1 MCGWLSVASTV
12 YKNIYLNDFVT
23 LVGPLEKESHLKK
36 FNLVMDDYYFGEKT
50 FEQAEI
56 KMQSTVI
63 DKILERNALKNSDVS
78 LLVGGDL
85 NNQIAITSY
94 SAKNY
99 NFPLLGVYSAC
110 ATFVESLIVASN
122 FVAGANFKK
131 VISITSS
138 HNLTAEKQFRYPI
151 EYGAPRPHTATF
163 TTTGAVS
170 TLISRKPS
178 KIRIESSTIGTPVDM
193 GISDANNMGAVMAP
207 AAASTLMTHLTELK
221 RDIDYYDLIL
231 TGDLGCV
238 GKKILE
244 DYVETNY
251 NVKMKK
257 YLDAGCELFLSSQE
271 TYAGGSGPACLP
283 LVLFNKILTTKKY
296 KKILIIATGAL
307 HSVALVNQA
316 KPIPAIAHAL
326 SLEVE

>member
-1 MCGWLSVASTV
+1 MASTK
-12 YKNIYLNDFVT
+12 YKNIYLTDYVT
-23 LVGPLEKESHLKK
+23 LGGPLERESHLKN
-36 FNLVMDDYYFGEKT
+36 FDFVMDDYYYGEKT

-56 KMQSTVI
+56 KMQGEVI
-63 DKILERNALKNSDVS
+63 DKILKKNALKNSDVS

-94 SAKNY
+94 NAKNY
-99 NFPLLGVYSAC
+99 NFPFLGVYSAC

-122 FVAGANFKK
+122 FVNSLGYRK
-131 VISITSS
+131 ILTITSS

-151 EYGAPRPHTATF
+151 EYGAPKPHTATF
-163 TTTGAVS
+163 TTTGAVA
-170 TLISRKPS
+170 TLVSKKES
-178 KIRIESSTIGTPVDM
+178 KIKIESSTIGTPVDM
-193 GISDANNMGAVMAP
+193 GISDANHMGAVMAP
-207 AAASTLMTHLTELK
+207 AAASTLMMHLQELN
-221 RDIDYYDLIL
+221 RSADYYDLIL

-244 DYVETNY
+244 DYLETNH
-251 NVKMKK
+251 NIKLKK
-257 YLDAGCELFLSSQE
+257 YLDAGCELFLDSQE

-326 SLEVE
+326 SLEVL

>member
-1 MCGWLSVASTV
+1 MASKQF
-12 YKNIYLNDFVT
+12 KNIYLNDFIT

-36 FNLVMDDYYFGEKT
+36 YNLIMDDYYYGEKT

-56 KMQSTVI
+56 KMQKSVI
-63 DKILERNALKNSDVS
+63 DQLLKQNSLKNADIS

-85 NNQIAITSY
+85 TNQIAITSY

-99 NFPLLGVYSAC
+99 NFPFLGLYSAC
-110 ATFVESLIVASN
+110 ATFVESLIVAAT
-122 FVAGANFKK
+122 FVESGCKK
-131 VISITSS
+131 VIGVTSS

-163 TTTGAVS
+163 TTTGAIS
-170 TLISRKPS
+170 TLISKKES
-178 KIRIESSTIGTPVDM
+178 KLKIESATIGTPIDM

-207 AAASTLMTHLTELK
+207 AAASTLMLHLTELK
-221 RDIDYYDLIL
+221 RDINYYDLIL

-238 GKKILE
+238 GAKILE
-244 DYVETNY
+244 DYLLTNY
-251 NVKMKK
+251 NIKMKK

-283 LVLFNKILTTKKY
+283 LVFFNKILTTKKY
-296 KKILIIATGAL
+296 KKILLIATGAL

-316 KPIPAIAHAL
+316 NPIPGIAHAI
-326 SLEVE
+326 SLEVL

>member
-1 MCGWLSVASTV
+1 MASTK
-12 YKNIYLNDFVT
+12 YKNIYLTDYVT
-23 LVGPLEKESHLKK
+23 LGGPLERESHLKN
-36 FNLVMDDYYFGEKT
+36 FDFVMDDYYYGEKT

-56 KMQSTVI
+56 KMQGDVI
-63 DKILERNALKNSDVS
+63 DKILEKNALKNSDVS

-94 SAKNY
+94 NAKNY
-99 NFPLLGVYSAC
+99 NFPFLGVYSAC

-122 FVAGANFKK
+122 FVNSLGYRK
-131 VISITSS
+131 ILTITSS
-138 HNLTAEKQFRYPI
+138 HNLTAEKQFRYPT

-163 TTTGAVS
+163 TTTGAVA
-170 TLISRKPS
+170 TLVSKKES
-178 KIRIESSTIGTPVDM
+178 KIKIESSTIGTPVDM
-193 GISDANNMGAVMAP
+193 GISDANHMGAVMAP
-207 AAASTLMTHLTELK
+207 AAASTLMMHLQELN
-221 RDIDYYDLIL
+221 RNADYYDLIL

-244 DYVETNY
+244 DYLETNH
-251 NVKMKK
+251 NIKLKK
-257 YLDAGCELFLSSQE
+257 YLDAGCELFLDSQE

-326 SLEVE
+326 SLEVL

>member
-1 MCGWLSVASTV
+1 MASKQF
-12 YKNIYLNDFVT
+12 KNIYLNDFIT

-36 FNLVMDDYYFGEKT
+36 YNLIMDDYYYGEKT

-56 KMQSTVI
+56 KMQKSVI
-63 DKILERNALKNSDVS
+63 DQLLKQNSLKNADIS

-85 NNQIAITSY
+85 TNQIAITSY

-99 NFPLLGVYSAC
+99 NFPFLGLYSAC
-110 ATFVESLIVASN
+110 ATFVESLIVAAT
-122 FVAGANFKK
+122 FVESGCKK
-131 VISITSS
+131 VIGVTSS

-163 TTTGAVS
+163 TTTGAIS
-170 TLISRKPS
+170 TLISKKES
-178 KIRIESSTIGTPVDM
+178 KLKIESATIGTPVDM

-207 AAASTLMTHLTELK
+207 AAASTLMLHLTELK
-221 RDIDYYDLIL
+221 RDINYYDLIL

-238 GKKILE
+238 GAKILE
-244 DYVETNY
+244 DYLLTNY
-251 NVKMKK
+251 NIKMKK

-283 LVLFNKILTTKKY
+283 LVFFNKILTTKKY
-296 KKILIIATGAL
+296 KKILLIATGAL

-316 KPIPAIAHAL
+316 NPIPGIAHAI
-326 SLEVE
+326 SLEVL

>member
-1 MCGWLSVASTV
+1 MASKRF
-12 YKNIYLNDFVT
+12 KNIYLNDFIT

-36 FNLVMDDYYFGEKT
+36 YNLIMDDYYYGEKT

-56 KMQSTVI
+56 KMQKSVI
-63 DKILERNALKNSDVS
+63 DQLLKQNSLKNADIS

-85 NNQIAITSY
+85 TNQIAITSY

-99 NFPLLGVYSAC
+99 NFPFLGLYSAC
-110 ATFVESLIVASN
+110 ATFVESLIVAAT
-122 FVAGANFKK
+122 FVESGCKK
-131 VISITSS
+131 VIGVTSS

-163 TTTGAVS
+163 TTTGAIS
-170 TLISRKPS
+170 TLISKKES
-178 KIRIESSTIGTPVDM
+178 KLKIESATIGTPIDM

-207 AAASTLMTHLTELK
+207 AAASTLMLHLTELK
-221 RDIDYYDLIL
+221 RDINYYDLIL

-238 GKKILE
+238 GAKILE
-244 DYVETNY
+244 DYLLTNY
-251 NVKMKK
+251 NIKMKK
-257 YLDAGCELFLSSQE
+257 YLDAGCELFLNSQE

-283 LVLFNKILTTKKY
+283 LVFFNKILTTKKY
-296 KKILIIATGAL
+296 KKILLIATGAL

-316 KPIPAIAHAL
+316 NPIPGIAHAI
-326 SLEVE
+326 SLEVL

>member
-1 MCGWLSVASTV
+1 MASKQF
-12 YKNIYLNDFVT
+12 KNIYLNDFIT

-36 FNLVMDDYYFGEKT
+36 YNLIMDDYYYGEKT

-56 KMQSTVI
+56 KMQKSVI
-63 DKILERNALKNSDVS
+63 DQLLKQNSLKNADIS

-85 NNQIAITSY
+85 TNQIAITSY

-99 NFPLLGVYSAC
+99 NFPFLGLYSAC
-110 ATFVESLIVASN
+110 ATFVESLIVAAT
-122 FVAGANFKK
+122 FVESGCKK
-131 VISITSS
+131 VIGVTSS

-163 TTTGAVS
+163 TTTGAIS
-170 TLISRKPS
+170 TLISKKES
-178 KIRIESSTIGTPVDM
+178 KIKIESATIGTPIDM

-207 AAASTLMTHLTELK
+207 AAASTLILHLTELK
-221 RDIDYYDLIL
+221 RDINYYDLIL

-238 GKKILE
+238 GAKILE
-244 DYVETNY
+244 DYLLTNY
-251 NVKMKK
+251 NIKMKK

-283 LVLFNKILTTKKY
+283 LVFFNKILTTKKY
-296 KKILIIATGAL
+296 KKILLIATGAL

-316 KPIPAIAHAL
+316 NPIPGIAHAI
-326 SLEVE
+326 SLEVL

>member
-1 MCGWLSVASTV
+1 MASTKYRNV
-12 YKNIYLNDFVT
+12 YLTDYVT
-23 LVGPLEKESHLKK
+23 LGGPLERESHLKN
-36 FNLVMDDYYFGEKT
+36 FDFVMDNYYYGEKT

-56 KMQSTVI
+56 KMQGDVI
-63 DKILERNALKNSDVS
+63 DKILEKNALKNSNIS

-94 SAKNY
+94 NAKNY
-99 NFPLLGVYSAC
+99 NFPFLGVYSAC

-122 FVAGANFKK
+122 FVNSLGYRK
-131 VISITSS
+131 ILTITSS

-151 EYGAPRPHTATF
+151 EYGAPKPHTATF
-163 TTTGAVS
+163 TTTGAVA
-170 TLISRKPS
+170 TLVSKKES
-178 KIRIESSTIGTPVDM
+178 KIKIESSTIGTPVDM
-193 GISDANNMGAVMAP
+193 GISDANHMGAVMAP
-207 AAASTLMTHLTELK
+207 AAASTLVRHLSELN
-221 RDIDYYDLIL
+221 RDVDYYDLIL

-244 DYVETNY
+244 DYLEANH
-251 NVKMKK
+251 NIKLKK
-257 YLDAGCELFLSSQE
+257 YLDAGCELFLDSQE

-307 HSVALVNQA
+307 HSVTLVNQK

-326 SLEVE
+326 SLEVL

>member
-1 MCGWLSVASTV
+1 MASKQF
-12 YKNIYLNDFVT
+12 KNIYLNDFIT

-36 FNLVMDDYYFGEKT
+36 YNLIMDDYYYGEKT

-56 KMQSTVI
+56 KMQKSVI
-63 DKILERNALKNSDVS
+63 DQLLKQNSLKNADIS

-85 NNQIAITSY
+85 TNQIAITSY

-99 NFPLLGVYSAC
+99 NFPFLGLYSAC
-110 ATFVESLIVASN
+110 ATFVESLIVAAT
-122 FVAGANFKK
+122 FVESGCKK
-131 VISITSS
+131 VIGVTSS

-163 TTTGAVS
+163 TTTGAIS
-170 TLISRKPS
+170 TLISKKES
-178 KIRIESSTIGTPVDM
+178 KIKIESATIGTPIDM

-207 AAASTLMTHLTELK
+207 AAASTLMLHLTELK
-221 RDIDYYDLIL
+221 RDINYYDLIL

-238 GKKILE
+238 GAKILE
-244 DYVETNY
+244 DYLLTNY
-251 NVKMKK
+251 NIKMKK
-257 YLDAGCELFLSSQE
+257 YLDAGCELFLNSQE

-283 LVLFNKILTTKKY
+283 LVFFNKILTTKKY
-296 KKILIIATGAL
+296 KKILLIATGAL

-316 KPIPAIAHAL
+316 NPIPGIAHAI
-326 SLEVE
+326 SLEVL

>member
-1 MCGWLSVASTV
+1 MASKQF
-12 YKNIYLNDFVT
+12 KNIYLNDFIT

-36 FNLVMDDYYFGEKT
+36 YNLIMDDYYYGEKT

-56 KMQSTVI
+56 KMQKSVI
-63 DKILERNALKNSDVS
+63 DQLLKQNSLKSADIS

-85 NNQIAITSY
+85 TNQIAITSY

-99 NFPLLGVYSAC
+99 NFPFLGLYSAC
-110 ATFVESLIVASN
+110 ATFVESLIVAAT
-122 FVAGANFKK
+122 FVESGCKK
-131 VISITSS
+131 VIGVTSS

-163 TTTGAVS
+163 TTTGAIS
-170 TLISRKPS
+170 TLISKKES
-178 KIRIESSTIGTPVDM
+178 KIKIESATIGTPIDM

-207 AAASTLMTHLTELK
+207 AAASTLMLHLTELK
-221 RDIDYYDLIL
+221 RDINYYDLIL

-238 GKKILE
+238 GAKILE
-244 DYVETNY
+244 DYLLTNY
-251 NVKMKK
+251 NIKMKK

-283 LVLFNKILTTKKY
+283 LVFFNKILTTKKY
-296 KKILIIATGAL
+296 KKILLIATGAL

-316 KPIPAIAHAL
+316 NPIPGIAHAI
-326 SLEVE
+326 SLEVL

>member
-1 MCGWLSVASTV
+1 MASTK
-12 YKNIYLNDFVT
+12 YKNIYLTDYVT
-23 LVGPLEKESHLKK
+23 LGGPLERESHLKN
-36 FNLVMDDYYFGEKT
+36 FDFVMDDYYYGEKT

-56 KMQSTVI
+56 KMQGEVI
-63 DKILERNALKNSDVS
+63 DKILAKNALKNSDVS

-94 SAKNY
+94 NAKNY
-99 NFPLLGVYSAC
+99 NFPFLGVYSAC

-122 FVAGANFKK
+122 FVNSLGYRK
-131 VISITSS
+131 ILTITSS

-151 EYGAPRPHTATF
+151 EYGAPKPHTATF
-163 TTTGAVS
+163 TTTGAVA
-170 TLISRKPS
+170 TLVSKKES
-178 KIRIESSTIGTPVDM
+178 KIKIESSTIGTPVDM
-193 GISDANNMGAVMAP
+193 GISDANHMGAVMAP
-207 AAASTLMTHLTELK
+207 AAASTLMMHLQELN
-221 RDIDYYDLIL
+221 RSADYYDLIL

-244 DYVETNY
+244 DYLETNH
-251 NVKMKK
+251 NIKLKK
-257 YLDAGCELFLSSQE
+257 YLDAGCELFLDSQE

-283 LVLFNKILTTKKY
+283 LVLFNKNLTTKKY

-326 SLEVE
+326 SLEVL

>member
-1 MCGWLSVASTV
+1 MASKQF
-12 YKNIYLNDFVT
+12 KNIYLNDFVT

-36 FNLVMDDYYFGEKT
+36 YNLIMDDYYYGEKT

-56 KMQSTVI
+56 KMQKSVI
-63 DKILERNALKNSDVS
+63 DQLLKQNSLKNADIS

-85 NNQIAITSY
+85 TNQIAITSY

-99 NFPLLGVYSAC
+99 NFPFLGLYSAC
-110 ATFVESLIVASN
+110 ATFVESLIVAAT
-122 FVAGANFKK
+122 FVESGCKK
-131 VISITSS
+131 VIGVTSS

-163 TTTGAVS
+163 TTTGAIS
-170 TLISRKPS
+170 TLISKKES
-178 KIRIESSTIGTPVDM
+178 KLKIESATIGTPVDM

-207 AAASTLMTHLTELK
+207 AAASTLMLHLTELK
-221 RDIDYYDLIL
+221 RDINYYDLIL

-238 GKKILE
+238 GAKILE
-244 DYVETNY
+244 DYLLTNY
-251 NVKMKK
+251 NIKMKK

-283 LVLFNKILTTKKY
+283 LVFFNKILTTKKY
-296 KKILIIATGAL
+296 KKILLIATGAL

-316 KPIPAIAHAL
+316 NPIPGIAHAI
-326 SLEVE
+326 SLEVL

>member
-1 MCGWLSVASTV
+1 MASKRF
-12 YKNIYLNDFVT
+12 KNIYLNDFIT

-36 FNLVMDDYYFGEKT
+36 YNLIMDDYYYGEKT

-56 KMQSTVI
+56 KMQKSVI
-63 DKILERNALKNSDVS
+63 DQLLKQNSLKSADIS

-85 NNQIAITSY
+85 TNQIAITSY

-99 NFPLLGVYSAC
+99 NFPFLGLYSAC
-110 ATFVESLIVASN
+110 ATFVESLIVAAT
-122 FVAGANFKK
+122 FVESGCKK
-131 VISITSS
+131 VIGVTSS

-163 TTTGAVS
+163 TTTGAIS
-170 TLISRKPS
+170 TLISKKES
-178 KIRIESSTIGTPVDM
+178 KIKIESATIGTPIDM

-207 AAASTLMTHLTELK
+207 AAASTLMLHLTELK
-221 RDIDYYDLIL
+221 RDINYYDLIL

-238 GKKILE
+238 GAKILE
-244 DYVETNY
+244 DYLLTNY
-251 NVKMKK
+251 NIKMKK

-283 LVLFNKILTTKKY
+283 LVFFNKILTTKKY
-296 KKILIIATGAL
+296 KKILLIATGAL

-316 KPIPAIAHAL
+316 NPIPGIAHAI
-326 SLEVE
+326 SLEVL

>member
-1 MCGWLSVASTV
+1 MASTK
-12 YKNIYLNDFVT
+12 YKNIYLTDYVT
-23 LVGPLEKESHLKK
+23 LGGPLERESHLKN
-36 FNLVMDDYYFGEKT
+36 FDFVMDDYYYGEKT

-56 KMQSTVI
+56 KMQGEVI
-63 DKILERNALKNSDVS
+63 DKILKKNALKNSDVS

-94 SAKNY
+94 NAKNY
-99 NFPLLGVYSAC
+99 NFPFLGVYSAC

-122 FVAGANFKK
+122 FVNSLGYRK
-131 VISITSS
+131 ILTITSS

-151 EYGAPRPHTATF
+151 EYGAPKPHTATF
-163 TTTGAVS
+163 TTTGAVA
-170 TLISRKPS
+170 TLVSKKES
-178 KIRIESSTIGTPVDM
+178 KIKIESSTIGTPVDM
-193 GISDANNMGAVMAP
+193 GISDANHMGAVMAP
-207 AAASTLMTHLTELK
+207 AAASTLMMHLQELN
-221 RDIDYYDLIL
+221 RNADYYDLIL

-244 DYVETNY
+244 DYLETNH
-251 NVKMKK
+251 NIKLKK
-257 YLDAGCELFLSSQE
+257 YLDAGCELFLDSQE

-326 SLEVE
+326 SLEVL

>member
-1 MCGWLSVASTV
+1 MSSKQF
-12 YKNIYLNDFVT
+12 KNIYLNDYIT

-36 FNLVMDDYYFGEKT
+36 YNLIMDDYYYGEKT

-56 KMQSTVI
+56 KMQKSVI
-63 DKILERNALKNSDVS
+63 DQLLKQNSLKNADIS

-85 NNQIAITSY
+85 TNQIAITSY

-99 NFPLLGVYSAC
+99 NFPFLGLYSAC
-110 ATFVESLIVASN
+110 ATFVESLIVAAT
-122 FVAGANFKK
+122 FVESGCKK
-131 VISITSS
+131 VIGVTSS

-163 TTTGAVS
+163 TTTGAIS
-170 TLISRKPS
+170 TLISKKES
-178 KIRIESSTIGTPVDM
+178 KIKIESATIGTPIDM

-207 AAASTLMTHLTELK
+207 AAASTLTLHLTELK
-221 RDIDYYDLIL
+221 RDINYYDLIL

-238 GKKILE
+238 GAKILE
-244 DYVETNY
+244 DYLLTNY
-251 NVKMKK
+251 NIKMKK

-283 LVLFNKILTTKKY
+283 LVFFNKILTTKKY
-296 KKILIIATGAL
+296 KKILLIATPAL

-316 KPIPAIAHAL
+316 NPIAGIAHAI
-326 SLEVE
+326 SLEAIE

>member
-1 MCGWLSVASTV
+1 MASKQF
-12 YKNIYLNDFVT
+12 KNIYLNDFIT

-36 FNLVMDDYYFGEKT
+36 YNLIMDDYYYGEKT

-56 KMQSTVI
+56 KMQKSVI
-63 DKILERNALKNSDVS
+63 DQLLKQNSLKNADIS

-85 NNQIAITSY
+85 TNQIAITSY

-99 NFPLLGVYSAC
+99 NFPFLGLYSAC
-110 ATFVESLIVASN
+110 ATFVESLIVAAT
-122 FVAGANFKK
+122 FVESGCKK
-131 VISITSS
+131 VIGVTSS

-163 TTTGAVS
+163 TTTGAIS
-170 TLISRKPS
+170 TLISKKES
-178 KIRIESSTIGTPVDM
+178 KIKIESATIGTPIDM

-207 AAASTLMTHLTELK
+207 AAASTLMLHLTELK
-221 RDIDYYDLIL
+221 RDINYYDLIL

-238 GKKILE
+238 GAKILE
-244 DYVETNY
+244 DYLLTNY
-251 NVKMKK
+251 NIKMKK

-283 LVLFNKILTTKKY
+283 LVFFNKVLTTKKY
-296 KKILIIATGAL
+296 KKILLIATGAL

-316 KPIPAIAHAL
+316 NPIPGIAHAI
-326 SLEVE
+326 SLEVL

>member
-1 MCGWLSVASTV
+1 MASKQF
-12 YKNIYLNDFVT
+12 KNIYLNDFVT

-36 FNLVMDDYYFGEKT
+36 YNLIMDDYYYGEKT

-56 KMQSTVI
+56 KMQKSVI
-63 DKILERNALKNSDVS
+63 DQLLKQNSLKNADIS

-85 NNQIAITSY
+85 TNQIAITSY

-99 NFPLLGVYSAC
+99 NFPFLGLYSAC
-110 ATFVESLIVASN
+110 ATFVESLIVAAT
-122 FVAGANFKK
+122 FVESGCKK
-131 VISITSS
+131 VIGVTSS

-163 TTTGAVS
+163 TTTGAIS
-170 TLISRKPS
+170 TLISKKES
-178 KIRIESSTIGTPVDM
+178 KLKIEAATIGTPVDM

-207 AAASTLMTHLTELK
+207 AAASTLMLHLTELK
-221 RDIDYYDLIL
+221 RDINYYDLIL

-238 GKKILE
+238 GAKILE
-244 DYVETNY
+244 DYLLTNY
-251 NVKMKK
+251 NIKMKK

-283 LVLFNKILTTKKY
+283 LVFFNKILTTKKY
-296 KKILIIATGAL
+296 KKILLIATGAL

-316 KPIPAIAHAL
+316 NPIPGIAHAI
-326 SLEVE
+326 SLEVL

>member
-1 MCGWLSVASTV
+1 MASTK
-12 YKNIYLNDFVT
+12 YKNIYLTDYVT
-23 LVGPLEKESHLKK
+23 LGGPFERESHLKN
-36 FNLVMDDYYFGEKT
+36 FDFVMDDYYYGEKT

-56 KMQSTVI
+56 KMQGDVI
-63 DKILERNALKNSDVS
+63 DKILEKNALKNSDVS

-94 SAKNY
+94 NAKNY
-99 NFPLLGVYSAC
+99 NFPFLGVYSAC

-122 FVAGANFKK
+122 FVNSLGYRK
-131 VISITSS
+131 ILTITSS
-138 HNLTAEKQFRYPI
+138 HNLTAEKQFRYPT

-163 TTTGAVS
+163 TTTGAVA
-170 TLISRKPS
+170 TLVSKKES
-178 KIRIESSTIGTPVDM
+178 KIKIESSTIGTPVDM
-193 GISDANNMGAVMAP
+193 GISDANHMGAVMAP
-207 AAASTLMTHLTELK
+207 AAASTLMMHLQELN
-221 RDIDYYDLIL
+221 RSADYYDLIL

-244 DYVETNY
+244 DYLETNH
-251 NVKMKK
+251 NIKLKK
-257 YLDAGCELFLSSQE
+257 YLDAGCELFLDSQE

-326 SLEVE
+326 SLEVL

>member
-1 MCGWLSVASTV
+1 MASKQF
-12 YKNIYLNDFVT
+12 KNIYLNDFVT

-36 FNLVMDDYYFGEKT
+36 YNLIMDDYYYGEKT

-56 KMQSTVI
+56 KMQKSVI
-63 DKILERNALKNSDVS
+63 DQLLKQNSLKNADIF

-85 NNQIAITSY
+85 TNQIAITSY

-99 NFPLLGVYSAC
+99 NFPFLGLYSAC
-110 ATFVESLIVASN
+110 ATFVESLIVAAT
-122 FVAGANFKK
+122 FVESGCKK
-131 VISITSS
+131 VIGVTSS

-163 TTTGAVS
+163 TTTGAIS
-170 TLISRKPS
+170 TLISKKES
-178 KIRIESSTIGTPVDM
+178 KIKIESATIGTPIDM

-207 AAASTLMTHLTELK
+207 AAASTLMLHLTELK
-221 RDIDYYDLIL
+221 RDINYYDLIL

-238 GKKILE
+238 GAKILE
-244 DYVETNY
+244 DYLLTNY
-251 NVKMKK
+251 NIKMKK

-283 LVLFNKILTTKKY
+283 LVFFNKILTTKKY
-296 KKILIIATGAL
+296 KKILLIATGAL

-316 KPIPAIAHAL
+316 NPIPGIAHAI
-326 SLEVE
+326 SLEVL